1 MFTWALLEANCRPW
15 GPLWE
20 MSRGLERKWARGFA
34 VHTAPAEFMA
44 ERRGGGVG
52 GGAEGQRVQQG
63 SPLSHF
69 VNCSLEAG
77 EEMNKA

>member
-52 GGAEGQRVQQG
+52 GGRRDRG
-63 SPLSHF
+63 SSRGHRL
-69 VNCSLEAG
+69 VTL
-77 EEMNKA
+77 